1 MVQTP
6 DSAQVAG
13 NRGTS
18 LRDPAIAA
26 ALCIA
31 YWQIAPRIRAES
43 LLSFLLSSV
52 LYMALIVWFAA
63 SLGRALSSP
72 RRILMSGIAAALIAV
87 PFRILVVQRVPSAVS
102 LYLAIPG
109 LSDILMV
116 WLAGSVGAA
125 LSLLL
130 RGANMIPPVAAVL
143 ALVDVWT
150 VLLGGPV
157 QQIMTSQNPTAKA
170 VTQAMTVQL
179 AAPRATG
186 AAPSPLLIGFADFL
200 FIAFFAA
207 AICRFVGRFRPYTVT
222 VAGLI
227 AILSAYLLL
236 VFVVPTGLPALVPM
250 SVAMIALH
258 WRQFHYERSEAFALM
273 YAGIFIV
280 LIAAAFWYF
289 GRSPGKSP
297 DPPLARMHIRG
308 IRAVS

>member
-1 MVQTP
+1 
-6 DSAQVAG
+6 
-13 NRGTS
+13 
-18 LRDPAIAA
+18 
-26 ALCIA
+26 
-31 YWQIAPRIRAES
+31 
-43 LLSFLLSSV
+43 
-52 LYMALIVWFAA
+52 MALIVWFAA

-72 RRILMSGIAAALIAV
+72 RRILISGVAAALIAV
-87 PFRILVVQRVPSAVS
+87 PFRVLVVQRVPSAVW
-102 LYLAIPG
+102 LYMAVPG

-116 WLAGSVGAA
+116 WLAGSIGAA

-186 AAPSPLLIGFADFL
+186 AVPSPLLIGFADFL

-207 AICRFVGRFRPYTVT
+207 AICRFVGRYRPYTIT
-222 VAGLI
+222 VIGLI
-227 AILSAYLLL
+227 GILSAYLLL
-236 VFVVPTGLPALVPM
+236 VAAVPTGLPALVPM

-273 YAGIFIV
+273 YAGVFIA

-289 GRSPGKSP
+289 GRSADKSGGRP
-297 DPPLARMHIRG
+297 MAGSNIR
-308 IRAVS
+308 RSHAVS